1 MLETQYCRSLSYLTY
16 QQHLITSLLSETV
29 LGSAS
34 RTHTL
39 PTSSPCLRMLL
50 PSPVLFLSACPH
62 SKLWGAPR
70 LRSGP
75 LFFCQPHS
83 AHFFGDFIQA
93 PLVIWM
99 LMTPSGA
106 PLAWTSLVS
115 SGLLCPAAFLTSPM
129 VSGRHLELNTYK
141 VSSKPVPPEVP
152 PSQQTR
158 QLPLSEA

>member
-34 RTHTL
+34 RIHTL
-39 PTSSPCLRMLL
+39 PASSPCLRMLL
-50 PSPVLFLSACPH
+50 PFPVLFLSACPR

-75 LFFCQPHS
+75 LFFFCQPHS
-83 AHFFGDFIQA
+83 THFLGDFIQA

-99 LMTPSGA
+99 LTPSGA
-106 PLAWTSLVS
+106 PVAWTSLLS
-115 SGLLCPAAFLTSPM
+115 SGLLCPTAFLTSPM
-129 VSGRHLELNTYK
+129 VSSRHLELNTYK

-152 PSQQTR
+152 PSQQT
-158 QLPLSEA
+158 